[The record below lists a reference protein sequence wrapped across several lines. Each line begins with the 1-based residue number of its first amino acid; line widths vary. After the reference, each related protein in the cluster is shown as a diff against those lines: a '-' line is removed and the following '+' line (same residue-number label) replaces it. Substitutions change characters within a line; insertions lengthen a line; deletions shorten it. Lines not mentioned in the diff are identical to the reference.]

1 LKILYVLILYKLTSC
16 VALGLAI
23 ACPITSTNRN
33 FPFHVE
39 VKSKNLTGYIIT
51 EQIKS
56 IDYNTRQV
64 KFVEKLDEESLNKVL
79 GITESII
86 F

>member
-1 LKILYVLILYKLTSC
+1 MC
-16 VALGLAI
+16 
-23 ACPITSTNRN
+23 
-33 FPFHVE
+33 
-39 VKSKNLTGYIIT
+39 

-56 IDYNTRQV
+56 IDYNTRKI